1 MIELFNWIESLGF
14 SVWVRESVSLWAYPG
29 MLSFHTIGL
38 GFVVGISAAFDLRI
52 LGVAS
57 GLPLPPMR
65 KLFPVMWAGFW
76 LNALSGLALL
86 MAYATKMLTNPI
98 FVIKLVLIA
107 LAVANVLMLNKR
119 VFADAARA
127 EEAAASKNV
136 KILAAT
142 SLALWGLVILAGRFV
157 AYIDIV
163 TAFFGGGEGG

>member
-1 MIELFNWIESLGF
+1 MALLTWIENLGF

-38 GFVVGISAAFDLRI
+38 GFVVGVSAAFDLRL

-57 GLPLPPMR
+57 GVPVAPMR
-65 KLFPVMWAGFW
+65 RFFPVMWAGFW
-76 LNALSGLALL
+76 LNALSGVALL

-98 FVIKLVLIA
+98 FIIKLILIA
-107 LAVANVLMLNKR
+107 IAVANVVVLNKR
-119 VFADAARA
+119 VFANLSRVN
-127 EEAAASKNV
+127 EAVRSRNV

-142 SLALWGLVILAGRFV
+142 SLLLWALVILAGRFV

-163 TAFFGGGEGG
+163 AALFGGGEGG